1 MSSLLCVV
9 VCCIVGERGGE
20 KRNKIVT
27 RLPGRAIF
35 SILEEAR
42 KVRGLTD
49 QTLPVTEVEEEESE
63 DGDERKEMRGSR
75 Q

>member
-1 MSSLLCVV
+1 
-9 VCCIVGERGGE
+9 
-20 KRNKIVT
+20 
-27 RLPGRAIF
+27 
-35 SILEEAR
+35 LEEAR